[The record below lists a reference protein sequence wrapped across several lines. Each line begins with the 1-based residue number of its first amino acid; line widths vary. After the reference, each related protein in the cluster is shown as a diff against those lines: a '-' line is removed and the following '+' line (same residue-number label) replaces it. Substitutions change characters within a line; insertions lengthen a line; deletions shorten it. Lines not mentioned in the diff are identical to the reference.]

1 MLNKTNLKKLGV
13 FSSDFSILVHKVAFR
28 YFVYKEDDYSTGA

>member
-13 FSSDFSILVHKVAFR
+13 FSSDFPVVVHKVAFR
-28 YFVYKEDDYSTGA
+28 YFAYREGDYSTGA